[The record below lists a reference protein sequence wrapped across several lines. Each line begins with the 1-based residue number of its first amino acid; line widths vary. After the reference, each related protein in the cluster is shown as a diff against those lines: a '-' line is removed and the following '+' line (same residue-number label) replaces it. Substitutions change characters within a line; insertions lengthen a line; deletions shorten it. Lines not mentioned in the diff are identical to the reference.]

1 MTRHEKIIDKIVELT
16 RTKYPDSEIYLYG
29 SQARGDGN
37 YLSDWDLLI
46 LMDSDTVSFEE
57 ETKIINEFY
66 ELELETGEVISP
78 LVYSKTE
85 WIKNHS
91 VTPLYENIKKEG
103 IRIK

>member
-29 SQARGDGN
+29 SQARGDSN

-46 LMDSDTVSFEE
+46 LMGSDTVSFEE